1 MADLL
6 HDENGIEQGLRDND
20 FASLANFMDVLKPT
34 LGGGGGKL
42 REEFELHATDR
53 MKIVAVYW
61 ITPSS
66 EPDRKHVN
74 LRIEQYKKNPTDLEF
89 PSEPVQKINLQDDDI
104 GNLITSAKAQ
114 SILKDSGVSDRVIVM
129 KGETAGEVLSLTKR
143 DVGSIRHLVDSL
155 TDENIQILARRVNPE
170 IVAKIDSA
178 IKYIAME
185 KSLNWLS
192 AKIEEDVDEAAFQKW
207 FEENTWIFGKNY
219 VHRVPK
225 RTVGLES
232 RADLI
237 YISVDGFAD
246 LVELKK
252 SVLAKPILLP
262 DASHKTFYPSAELS
276 RALAQA
282 MHYLQVIE
290 DHRLQFVELVKIPV
304 LRPTITAVIGRSND
318 WDEPMRKQLRIL
330 NSTLLNIKVLTY
342 DHLLAMG
349 NNILQLYAP
358 EEEIPL

>member
-1 MADLL
+1 
-6 HDENGIEQGLRDND
+6 
-20 FASLANFMDVLKPT
+20 MDVLKPT
-34 LGGGGGKL
+34 LGGGGGML
-42 REEFELHATDR
+42 REEFVLHETDR

-61 ITPSS
+61 IAPSS
-66 EPDRKHVN
+66 EPGRKHVN
-74 LRIEQYKKNPTDLEF
+74 LRIEQYKKNPSTPQF
-89 PSEPVQKINLQDDDI
+89 PDEPFQKINLQDEDI
-104 GNLITSAKAQ
+104 GSLISSAKAQ
-114 SILKDSGVSDRVIVM
+114 SVLKDSDASDRVIVM
-129 KGETAGEVLSLTKR
+129 KGEEAGELLRLTKR
-143 DVGSIRHLVDSL
+143 DVGSIRRLVDSL
-155 TDENIQILARRVNPE
+155 SDENIQILAQRVNPE
-170 IVAKIDSA
+170 IVEKIDSA

-192 AKIEEDVDEAAFQKW
+192 TKIEQDVDESVFQKW

-219 VHRVPK
+219 VHRVSK

-237 YISVDGFAD
+237 YVSVDGFAD

-252 SVLAKPILLP
+252 SVLPKPILLP

-282 MHYLQVIE
+282 MHYLQVIQG
-290 DHRLQFVELVKIPV
+290 HRLQLVELVKIPV
-304 LRPTITAVIGRSND
+304 LRPTITIVIGRSDD
-318 WDEPMRKQLRIL
+318 WDAAMKEQLRIL

-349 NNILQLYAP
+349 NNILELYAP
-358 EEEIPL
+358 EEDIPF

>member
-1 MADLL
+1 M
-6 HDENGIEQGLRDND
+6 
-20 FASLANFMDVLKPT
+20 
-34 LGGGGGKL
+34 L
-42 REEFELHATDR
+42 REEFILHATDR

-61 ITPSS
+61 IAPSS
-66 EPDRKHVN
+66 QPDRKHVN
-74 LRIEQYKKNPTDLEF
+74 LRIERSKKNPTDAKF
-89 PSEPVQKINLQDDDI
+89 PDQPAQKINLQDDDI
-104 GNLITSAKAQ
+104 GNLVSSAKAQ
-114 SILKDSGVSDRVIVM
+114 SVLKDSGVSDRVIVM
-129 KGETAGEVLSLTKR
+129 KGEAAGEVLSLTKR
-143 DVGSIRHLVDSL
+143 DIGSIRRLVDSL
-155 TDENIQILARRVNPE
+155 TDENIQILAQRVNPE
-170 IVAKIDSA
+170 IVAKIDGA
-178 IKYIAME
+178 IKYVAME

-192 AKIEEDVDEAAFQKW
+192 AKIEEDVAEAVFQEW

-219 VHRVPK
+219 VQRIPK

-232 RADLI
+232 KADLI

-252 SVLAKPILLP
+252 SVVSKPILLP
-262 DASHKTFYPSAELS
+262 DSSHRTFYPSAELS

-290 DHRLQFVELVKIPV
+290 DHRLQLVELVKIPV
-304 LRPTITAVIGRSND
+304 LRPTITIVIGRSND
-318 WDEPMRKQLRIL
+318 WPEPMRKQLRIL

-358 EEEIPL
+358 EDEIPF

>member
-1 MADLL
+1 M
-6 HDENGIEQGLRDND
+6 
-20 FASLANFMDVLKPT
+20 
-34 LGGGGGKL
+34 L
-42 REEFELHATDR
+42 REEFVLHATDR

-66 EPDRKHVN
+66 EPGRKHVN
-74 LRIEQYKKNPTDLEF
+74 LRIEQYKKNPTNPEF
-89 PSEPVQKINLQDDDI
+89 PTEPAQKINLQDDDI
-104 GNLITSAKAQ
+104 GNLVSSAKAQ
-114 SILKDSGVSDRVIVM
+114 SVLKDSGVSDRVIVM
-129 KGETAGEVLSLTKR
+129 KGEAAGEVLSLTNR
-143 DVGSIRHLVDSL
+143 DIGSIRRLVDSL
-155 TDENIQILARRVNPE
+155 TDDHIQILAQKVSPQ

-178 IKYIAME
+178 IKYLAME
-185 KSLNWLS
+185 KSLKWLS
-192 AKIEEDVDEAAFQKW
+192 TTIEENVDEKVFQEW

-219 VHRVPK
+219 VRRVPK
-225 RTVGLES
+225 RTIGLES

-252 SVLAKPILLP
+252 SVLPNPILLP
-262 DASHKTFYPSAELS
+262 DSSHKTFYPSRELS

-290 DHRLQFVELVKIPV
+290 DHRLQLVELVKIPV
-304 LRPTITAVIGRSND
+304 LRPTITIVIGRSNN
-318 WDEPMRKQLRIL
+318 WAEPMRNQLRIL
-330 NSTLLNIKVLTY
+330 NSTLLNIKILTY

-358 EEEIPL
+358 EEEIPF

>member
-1 MADLL
+1 MVS
-6 HDENGIEQGLRDND
+6 DNQ
-20 FASLANFMDVLKPT
+20 FSMDVLRPT

-42 REEFELHATDR
+42 REEFPLHVTDR

-66 EPDRKHVN
+66 DPDRKHVN
-74 LRIEQYKKNPTDLEF
+74 LRIEQYKKNPTDPKF
-89 PSEPVQKINLQDDDI
+89 PDDPSQKINLEDDDI
-104 GNLITSAKAQ
+104 GNLISSAKAQ

-129 KGETAGEVLSLTKR
+129 KGEAAGEILQLSKR
-143 DVGSIRHLVDSL
+143 DIASIRQLVDSL
-155 TDENIQILARRVNPE
+155 TDEDIQTLAKRVNPE

-185 KSLNWLS
+185 KSLTWLS
-192 AKIEEDVDEAAFQKW
+192 AKIEEDVDEAVFQKW

-237 YISVDGFAD
+237 YVSVDGFAD

-252 SVLAKPILLP
+252 SVLATSILLQ
-262 DASHKTFYPSAELS
+262 DASHKTFYPSRELS

-282 MHYLQVIE
+282 MHYVQVME
-290 DHRLQFVELVKIPV
+290 DHRLQLVELVKIPV
-304 LRPTITAVIGRSND
+304 LRPTITIIIGRSND
-318 WDEPMRKQLRIL
+318 WDEAMRKQLRIL

-358 EEEIPL
+358 EDEIPF

>member
-1 MADLL
+1 
-6 HDENGIEQGLRDND
+6 
-20 FASLANFMDVLKPT
+20 MDMLKPT

-74 LRIEQYKKNPTDLEF
+74 LRIEQYKKNPTDPEF

-104 GNLITSAKAQ
+104 GNLISSAKAQ

-143 DVGSIRHLVDSL
+143 DIGSIRRLVDSL
-155 TDENIQILARRVNPE
+155 TDENIQILAQRVNPE

-192 AKIEEDVDEAAFQKW
+192 AKVAEDVDEAVFQKW

-219 VHRVPK
+219 VHKVQK

-232 RADLI
+232 KADLI
-237 YISVDGFAD
+237 YSRSCGAKEIGSRKTDFAAGC
-246 LVELKK
+246 E
-252 SVLAKPILLP
+252 PQNLLSIGGTQSRACSGNTLSP
-262 DASHKTFYPSAELS
+262 SHRRPSA
-276 RALAQA
+276 A
-282 MHYLQVIE
+282 
-290 DHRLQFVELVKIPV
+290 
-304 LRPTITAVIGRSND
+304 TC
-318 WDEPMRKQLRIL
+318 
-330 NSTLLNIKVLTY
+330 
-342 DHLLAMG
+342 
-349 NNILQLYAP
+349 
-358 EEEIPL
+358 

>member
-1 MADLL
+1 
-6 HDENGIEQGLRDND
+6 
-20 FASLANFMDVLKPT
+20 
-34 LGGGGGKL
+34 
-42 REEFELHATDR
+42 
-53 MKIVAVYW
+53 
-61 ITPSS
+61 
-66 EPDRKHVN
+66 
-74 LRIEQYKKNPTDLEF
+74 
-89 PSEPVQKINLQDDDI
+89 
-104 GNLITSAKAQ
+104 
-114 SILKDSGVSDRVIVM
+114 
-129 KGETAGEVLSLTKR
+129 
-143 DVGSIRHLVDSL
+143 
-155 TDENIQILARRVNPE
+155 
-170 IVAKIDSA
+170 
-178 IKYIAME
+178 ME
-185 KSLNWLS
+185 KSLNWLC
-192 AKIEEDVDEAAFQKW
+192 AKIEEDVDEAVFQKW

-252 SVLAKPILLP
+252 SILPRSILLP

-290 DHRLQFVELVKIPV
+290 DHRLQLVELVKIPV
-304 LRPTITAVIGRSND
+304 LRPTITIVIGRSND

-330 NSTLLNIKVLTY
+330 NSTLLNVKVLMY

-358 EEEIPL
+358 GEIPL

>member
-1 MADLL
+1 
-6 HDENGIEQGLRDND
+6 
-20 FASLANFMDVLKPT
+20 MDVLKPT
-34 LGGGGGKL
+34 LGGGGGML
-42 REEFELHATDR
+42 REEFVLHETDR
-53 MKIVAVYW
+53 MRIVAVYW
-61 ITPSS
+61 IAPGS
-66 EPDRKHVN
+66 DHKHVN
-74 LRIEQYKKNPTDLEF
+74 LRIEQYKKNPTDLKF
-89 PSEPVQKINLQDDDI
+89 PEAPNQKINLQEEGVD
-104 GNLITSAKAQ
+104 NLISSANAQ
-114 SILKDSGVSDRVIVM
+114 SVLKDSEVSDRVIVM
-129 KGETAGEVLSLTKR
+129 KGEAAGEVLTLSRR
-143 DVGSIRHLVDSL
+143 DIGSIRRLVDSL
-155 TDENIQILARRVNPE
+155 TDSHIQVLAQKVNPE

-192 AKIEEDVDEAAFQKW
+192 STIEQDADETVFQKW

-219 VHRVPK
+219 VQRVPK
-225 RTVGLES
+225 RTIGLES

-252 SVLAKPILLP
+252 SVLLKPILLP
-262 DASHKTFYPSAELS
+262 DSSHKTFYPSAELS

-290 DHRLQFVELVKIPV
+290 DHRLQLVQLVKIPV
-304 LRPTITAVIGRSND
+304 LRPTITIVIGRSND

-358 EEEIPL
+358 EEGKPF

>member
-1 MADLL
+1 MDLL
-6 HDENGIEQGLRDND
+6 
-20 FASLANFMDVLKPT
+20 KPV
-34 LGGGGGKL
+34 LGGGGGML
-42 REEFELHATDR
+42 REEFVLHQTDR

-61 ITPSS
+61 IAPSS
-66 EPDRKHVN
+66 EPTRKHVN
-74 LRIEQYKKNPTDLEF
+74 LRIEQYKKNPSELKF
-89 PSEPVQKINLQDDDI
+89 PEEPAQKINLQDDDV
-104 GNLITSAKAQ
+104 GNLISSAKAQ
-114 SILKDSGVSDRVIVM
+114 SVLKDSDVSDRVIVM
-129 KGETAGEVLSLTKR
+129 KGEEAGELLSLTKR
-143 DVGSIRHLVDSL
+143 DIGSIRRLVNSL
-155 TDENIQILARRVNPE
+155 TDDNIQILAQRVNPE
-170 IVAKIDSA
+170 IVEKIDSA

-192 AKIEEDVDEAAFQKW
+192 TKIEQDVDESVFQEW
-207 FEENTWIFGKNY
+207 FEKNTWIFGKNY
-219 VHRVPK
+219 VRRISK

-252 SVLAKPILLP
+252 SVLQKPILLS

-282 MHYLQVIE
+282 MHYVQVIE
-290 DHRLQFVELVKIPV
+290 DHRLQLVELVKIPV
-304 LRPTITAVIGRSND
+304 LRPTITIVIGRSDD
-318 WDEPMRKQLRIL
+318 WDAPLKEQLRIL

-349 NNILQLYAP
+349 NNILELYAP
-358 EEEIPL
+358 EQEVPF